1 MKKLSIYLVC
11 VLALSSCNLY
21 KPGLINT
28 PLLEN
33 KLDGNI
39 GVSLGR
45 TFGAQISFSPVEN
58 IGIMASYS
66 NAMPVNEMRDIDN
79 NGEEEIVN
87 TYSNQ
92 QYEYGLGYYKRFTEE
107 FYFEIYGGYGKGE
120 AGVAENVLYSSNES
134 NERAFEALHEG
145 WFLQSSFAF
154 KPEKNISLVFSGKLA
169 HNTFYD
175 FNVSPFFEHSPTY
188 FASPRILSFQ
198 PTMSFVFEESYFKGF
213 FQAGFFM
220 SDGAQFY
227 NARWL
232 NASFGIALN
241 INKLTKKAG
250 SRKDFSGDYVQ

>member
-1 MKKLSIYLVC
+1 MKRLWTLLFVLSI
-11 VLALSSCNLY
+11 LSSCNFY

-45 TFGAQISFSPVEN
+45 TFGAQASFSPIESV
-58 IGIMASYS
+58 GIMASYT
-66 NAMPVNEMRDIDN
+66 NAMPVNEMRDVDN

-87 TYSNQ
+87 TFSNQ
-92 QYEYGLGYYKRFTEE
+92 QYEFGLGYYKRITEE

-120 AGVAENVLYSSNES
+120 AGIAENTLYSLDETS
-134 NERAFEALHEG
+134 ERAFEALHEG

-154 KPEKNISLVFSGKLA
+154 KPENNISLVFSGKLA

-213 FQAGFFM
+213 FQAGFFLH
-220 SDGAQFY
+220 DGAQFY
-227 NARWL
+227 NARWI

-241 INKLTKKAG
+241 LNKLTKKIT
-250 SRKDFSGDYVQ
+250 SRKDFSGDYVR

>member
-1 MKKLSIYLVC
+1 MRTFHFYLLFV
-11 VLALSSCNLY
+11 VTLSSCNFY
-21 KPGLINT
+21 KPGLVNT

-45 TFGAQISFSPVEN
+45 TFGAQASFSPIEN

-66 NAMPVNEMRDIDN
+66 NAMPVSETRDIDSD
-79 NGEEEIVN
+79 GEGEIVN
-87 TYSNQ
+87 TFSNQ
-92 QYEYGLGYYKRFTEE
+92 QYEFGLGYYKRFTEE
-107 FYFEIYGGYGKGE
+107 YYFEIYGGYGKGE
-120 AGVAENVLYSSNES
+120 AGIAENFLHSSDES

-175 FNVSPFFEHSPTY
+175 FNVSPFFAHSPTY

-213 FQAGFFM
+213 FQAGFFLH
-220 SDGAQFY
+220 SGAQFY
-227 NARWL
+227 SARWL
-232 NASFGIALN
+232 NASFGVALN
-241 INKLTKKAG
+241 LNKFTKKVT
-250 SRKDFSGDYVQ
+250 SRKDFSGDYVR